1 MSWEIIKFYIWT
13 GNLAAMLLF
22 NTAKK
27 NTDKTIEDRIKI
39 R

>member
-1 MSWEIIKFYIWT
+1 MIKFYIWT
-13 GNLAAMLLF
+13 GHLAAMLLF
-22 NTAKK
+22 NIAK